1 MTMEQM
7 KAMADRKAAPLLE
20 KLNANPTDAATL
32 GQLGALYGS
41 AHQFPQSAKYYR
53 KALESDPKNLG
64 ARTQLA
70 SSLYYGGE
78 VDEAL
83 KQLQQVL
90 KSDPKNANAL
100 FNLGMMKWKG
110 KDDAAGAIAT
120 WQELLRSNP
129 NLDRKSTVEQMIAE
143 ARASQLAASPAQ
155 PQPHRIFRQRS
166 KPLAEITTVSNEK
179 WTSGQAYGIA
189 IVCLLLGLAGGWF
202 IRRLQAPA
210 KTRRSRHSGSDPESG
225 RCGA

>member
-1 MTMEQM
+1 MVHERQSETAVATAMWPTRHVSVLAVVSLTVGLVAGYLLLGGARANTAKPVVAAAAPKTPGVHPPTTMEQM

-90 KSDPKNANAL
+90 KTNPKNANAL

-110 KDDAAGAIAT
+110 QDDAAGAIAT

-143 ARASQLAASPAQ
+143 AKSQPASGKPGSTPA
-155 PQPHRIFRQRS
+155 P
-166 KPLAEITTVSNEK
+166 
-179 WTSGQAYGIA
+179 
-189 IVCLLLGLAGGWF
+189 
-202 IRRLQAPA
+202 
-210 KTRRSRHSGSDPESG
+210 
-225 RCGA
+225 